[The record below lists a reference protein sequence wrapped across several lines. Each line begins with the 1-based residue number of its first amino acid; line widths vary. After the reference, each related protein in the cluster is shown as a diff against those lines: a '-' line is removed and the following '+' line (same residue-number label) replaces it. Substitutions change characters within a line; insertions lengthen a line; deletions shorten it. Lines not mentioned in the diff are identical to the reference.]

1 MIQTKKERQ
10 LEELER
16 SIKKIIERGTPK
28 EHGALYTPEKPSE
41 DEERF
46 GFPQELYSIME

>member
-16 SIKKIIERGTPK
+16 SIKKIIERGETK
-28 EHGALYTPEKPSE
+28 EHRGLYTPGKQIE
-41 DEERF
+41 DKERF
-46 GFPQELYSIME
+46 GFPQELYSIMK

>member
-1 MIQTKKERQ
+1 MIQTKKEQQ
-10 LEELER
+10 LEDLER

-28 EHGALYTPEKPSE
+28 EHGGLYAPGKPSK
-41 DEERF
+41 DEGRF